1 MVILKGKAT
10 WAKVFQPDT
19 KFNPEGVYS
28 INVSIPEEEAAQV
41 CEQFDT
47 ILSEY
52 TTKLV
57 KEKPQLK
64 ASLSTRTPYETEY
77 DEEGNPTGDILFKVK
92 MKAGGTTRDGKS
104 FTQKPMVVDAK
115 RTPLDKST
123 LIGNGSIVKVA
134 LDASPYYMPSNKQAG
149 VSLRLKGVQVIDL
162 VEYQGASNL
171 FEEEDGFV
179 TQAVAKDDA
188 SDIFGDTA
196 DAEGDF

>member
-1 MVILKGKAT
+1 M
-10 WAKVFQPDT
+10 
-19 KFNPEGVYS
+19 
-28 INVSIPEEEAAQV
+28 

-64 ASLSTRTPYETEY
+64 ASLSTRDPYETEY